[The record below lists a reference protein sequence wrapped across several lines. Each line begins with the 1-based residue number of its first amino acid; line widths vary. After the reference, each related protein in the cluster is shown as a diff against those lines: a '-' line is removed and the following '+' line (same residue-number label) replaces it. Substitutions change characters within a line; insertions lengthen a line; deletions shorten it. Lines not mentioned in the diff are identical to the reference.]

1 MQGPL
6 QDSCHQVVTTD
17 SQPLNNY
24 PQHALEVLLR
34 EYTEETISKGFIH
47 SFKTPKLSPRS
58 QCKSS
63 PLEHRQF

>member
-6 QDSCHQVVTTD
+6 QDSCHQVVTD

-47 SFKTPKLSPRS
+47 SFIHQNSLQGLSV
-58 QCKSS
+58 S
-63 PLEHRQF
+63 PLL